1 MLTIDQ
7 QNALADAR
15 EETYAAK
22 RLRIAQVALND
33 KTLAG
38 ALADYMNG
46 YSTELDALLREV
58 AERLYVD

>member
-15 EETYAAK
+15 QETYAAK
-22 RLRIAQVALND
+22 RLRIAQAALGD
-33 KTLAG
+33 ETLAG

-46 YSTELDALLREV
+46 DSTELDALLQEV
-58 AERLYVD
+58 GERLYVE

>member
-15 EETYAAK
+15 QETYAAK
-22 RLRIAQVALND
+22 RLRIARAALD
-33 KTLAG
+33 DATLAG

-46 YSTELDALLREV
+46 DSTELDALLQEV
-58 AERLYVD
+58 GERLYVE

>member
-22 RLRIAQVALND
+22 RLRIAQAALD
-33 KTLAG
+33 DETLAG
-38 ALADYMNG
+38 ALADYLNG
-46 YSTELDALLREV
+46 DSAELDGLLREV
-58 AERLYVD
+58 GERLHVD